1 MTSSLFN
8 SEIKKV
14 AILVDPDKYD
24 ESGVKDIVRRSTE
37 ARVDYFLA
45 GGSLTHTSVVELIRT
60 LRELSFI
67 PVILFPASLVQLTAE
82 ADIIFLSSLISGRN
96 PELLIGKH
104 VVAAPYLKE
113 VKEKVVPVGYIVVH
127 CGTTTSVEYMSHT
140 MSIPYDK
147 TDIAVATAI
156 AGEMLGMKAIYL
168 EGGSEAIKPID
179 PLMIEAV
186 KKEISVPL
194 ITGGGIRSA
203 NEVEKAFQ
211 AGADLVVIDNGGETN
226 HDLIAEACQVRNQ
239 FNKRIKENK

>member
-67 PVILFPASLVQLTAE
+67 PVILFPGSLVQLTAE

-96 PELLIGKH
+96 PELLIGNH

-113 VKEKVVPVGYIVVH
+113 VKDKVVPVGHIVVH
-127 CGTTTSVEYMSHT
+127 CGTTTSVEYMSQT

-147 TDIAVATAI
+147 TDIAVATAL

-168 EGGSEAIKPID
+168 EGGSEALKPVD

-211 AGADLVVIDNGGETN
+211 AGADLVVIDNGGEIN
-226 HDLIAEACQVRNQ
+226 HDLIVEACQVRNR
-239 FNKRIKENK
+239 FNKKIKENK